1 MERPTIELLL
11 PISGARVVLYQ
22 YMTTG
27 QFRDLQKALVKD
39 VQFDLSKL
47 DPNEKD
53 QEKTAKS
60 VEIKSISPVIGYEQ
74 EEMVLK
80 FLVKEIIAKEGNTIT
95 DITAFVYDL
104 PRSDGDLLYKKI
116 NELENQSSLS
126 EEAKKK

>member
-116 NELENQSSLS
+116 NELENKSSLS